1 MRALLIGSESLVI
14 QCGEVLRARHWHV
27 SGVVSDAA
35 AVRSWAGEAGLP
47 VYGVADLDAAAD
59 TLAFDW
65 LLSITLLKP
74 IPDRILARAARGA
87 VNFHDGPLPRYGGL
101 QAAAWAL
108 HAGELTHGV
117 VWHRMTTVLDG
128 GAVLVRRDFPIEE
141 TDTALTLNARC
152 WAAALDGFSELVSRL
167 EQGDVAGAPA
177 EVPDPATRHGRA
189 DRPRDLGRLRP
200 DQMANDWERAL
211 RAADTGPYSNPFVLP
226 WVWLGMPVVVGAV
239 QPVAHEGACEPGQLL
254 SVSSASLVL
263 RVADHAVMLSDLR
276 HLDGR
281 ACRADALCAEAGL
294 AAGDMLPPFPAL
306 PATAAV
312 LAQSAKHEADWVRT
326 WEAYQPLV
334 LSSGQGNQQATT
346 TAVLGLPAADDALAA
361 VVMLLLAR
369 GAMSGSGLGYTCT
382 TLAHDARG
390 GVGLLAPVVPLEV
403 AVDETLTV
411 VEALTTV
418 EARCARAEQDGPH
431 QRSIFLRYPALGGTE
446 RLFDVV
452 VQRLTDTEWPAPPPV
467 GASLVVQVAADGS
480 AVRWA
485 SPNGT
490 WSVDDL
496 LTWHDR
502 LVALVG
508 QRRGDPTTRVADLSI
523 LSERERQLIEGWGCG
538 PTDDAA
544 PRTIA
549 DAVRRQALETPD
561 RIALHF
567 GDQSLTFAALQAR
580 ADIVACHL
588 QARGVHPDERVAV
601 MAERSMDLVVALLG
615 VLRAGA
621 AYVPIDPRYPA
632 ERRRLMLED
641 CGARI
646 LLTQAGLALP
656 GELPSL
662 TRLDMEE
669 LAPLPGAVLR
679 DDVRPEHL
687 AYVIYT
693 SGSTGRPKGV
703 MVEHRQVSN
712 FFAGMDRAL
721 GTTPGVWLAVTSV
734 SFDISVL
741 ELFWTLSRG
750 FTVVVAPDRP
760 GAVAAAP
767 MTATGLGFSLFYFS
781 ADEQGE
787 GREKYRLLMEG
798 ARFADTHGFEAVW
811 TPERHFHAF
820 GGLYPNPVVTSAV
833 IAAITTNVG
842 IRAGSCVL
850 PLHHPARVAEDW
862 AVVDNLSGGRVG
874 VSIAAGWQPNDF
886 VFRPEAYAD
895 AKQHMF
901 REIELV
907 QQLWRGEAVTFPGPH
922 GPVEVR
928 TLPRPVQPR
937 LPVWVTTAG
946 NPETFAQA
954 GRVGANLL
962 THLLGQSLEELTPK
976 IAAYREA
983 WRAAGHAG
991 VGRVTLMVHTFIGA
1005 DDEQV
1010 RDTVRESMI
1019 AYLRTSVS
1027 LIKQYAGVFPT
1038 LRQRPGSDGSDV
1050 DFSALNDAEMNA
1062 LLEFSF
1068 ERYFTTSALFGTV
1081 ESAMAMVGRMQSCDV
1096 DEIACLVD
1104 FGLPTDVVLNHLP
1117 QLAELKSQ
1125 AIRRFPGSARTVAP
1139 KSDLATLITRHGVTH
1154 FQCTPSMARLMLE
1167 TPGHRE
1173 ALGQLQVLCVGGEA
1187 LSAVLARDLLAAGP
1201 RALFN
1206 MYGPTETT
1214 VWSSVGR
1221 VDGRAGAVAL
1231 GHAIANT
1238 QLRIVDPRSGRLLPQ
1253 GMAGEL
1259 WIGGEGVTR
1268 GYLDRPTLTAERFV
1282 ADAEGTRW
1290 YRTGDLVEWRDGA
1303 LHFLGR
1309 LDHQVKIRGYRIELG
1324 EIEARLADDAA
1335 VQEVVVVADQVA
1347 DGDPRLV
1354 AYLTRR
1360 ELIPIDT
1367 AALRRRLL
1375 QVLPDFM
1382 VPTRFVVL
1390 REMPRTPNLKIDR
1403 AALASAPRADEG
1415 VTADRV
1421 APPVFSMPAARSI
1434 PTRAPSVAVV
1444 AETVRHLE
1452 QAIAGIWQDVLRL
1465 PVTGMHD
1472 NFFDL
1477 GGHSLLVVQVHQ
1489 RLQAHL
1495 GQSFPVTDLFRFA
1508 TISTIA
1514 AHLAPQA
1521 AKTPSRV
1528 PEQAVPDSL
1537 QDVGDG
1543 AADASAHS
1551 AEGRAARRLA
1561 LAQNRLGRRSR

>member
-14 QCGEVLRARHWHV
+14 QCGEALRARHWHV

-35 AVRSWAGEAGLP
+35 AVRAWAGKIGLP
-47 VYGVADLDAAAD
+47 VFAVADLETASE

-65 LLSITLLKP
+65 LLSITHLQP
-74 IPDRILARAARGA
+74 IPERVLGRAACGA

-108 HAGELTHGV
+108 HNGERTHGV
-117 VWHRMTTVLDG
+117 VWHRMTAVLDG

-152 WAAALDGFSELVSRL
+152 WAAALDAFAELVTRL
-167 EQGDVAGAPA
+167 EQGAADASPA
-177 EVPDPATRHGRA
+177 EVPDPVTHHGRA
-189 DRPRDLGRLRP
+189 DRPQDLGRLRP
-200 DQMANDWERAL
+200 EQSAGDWERAL
-211 RAADTGPYSNPFVLP
+211 RAADTGAYPNPFVLP
-226 WVWLGMPVVVGAV
+226 WVWLGAPVMVKAV
-239 QPVAHEGACEPGQLL
+239 QPVATEADSVPGQI
-254 SVSSASLVL
+254 VAVHGASLVL
-263 RVADHAVMLSDLR
+263 RVADRAVMLSDLH

-281 ACRADALCAEAGL
+281 AIRADAWCAEAGL
-294 AAGDMLPPFPAL
+294 AAGDLLPPVPAL
-306 PATAAV
+306 PATPAV
-312 LAQSAKHEADWVRT
+312 FARSAMHEADWVRS
-326 WEAYQPLV
+326 WEAYQPV
-334 LSSGQGNQQATT
+334 ALSGGHGTQQATE
-346 TAVLGLPAADDALAA
+346 TAVLGLPAADEQLVAM
-361 VVMLLLAR
+361 VMLLLAR
-369 GAMSGSGLGYTCT
+369 GATSGSWLGYTST
-382 TLAHDARG
+382 TLAHDARAG
-390 GVGLLAPVVPLEV
+390 IDLLAPTVPLEIG
-403 AVDETLTV
+403 VDGTLSV
-411 VEALTTV
+411 SDALASLM
-418 EARCARAEQDGPH
+418 ARCARAERIGPH
-431 QRSIFLRYPALGGTE
+431 QRSIFARYPALGGSE
-446 RLFDVV
+446 RSCDVV
-452 VQRLTDTEWPAPPPV
+452 VQRLADGEWPTPPA

-480 AVRWA
+480 AARWA
-485 SPNGT
+485 SPTGY

-496 LTWHDR
+496 LQWHDR
-502 LVALVG
+502 LVALAG
-508 QRRGDPTTRVADLSI
+508 QWRGDASAPVGELSI
-523 LSERERQLIEGWGCG
+523 LTERERNQINAWGRG
-538 PTDDAA
+538 PTDEAE
-544 PRTIA
+544 PCTIA
-549 DAVRRQALETPD
+549 DAIRQQVTQSPD
-561 RIALHF
+561 RVALHF
-567 GDQSLTFAALQAR
+567 GDQSLTFAELQAR

-588 QARGVHPDERVAV
+588 QARGVRPDERVAV

-621 AYVPIDPRYPA
+621 AYVPIDPHYPA

-646 LLTQAGLALP
+646 LLTQAELTLP
-656 GELPSL
+656 GELSSL
-662 TRLDMEE
+662 TRLHVEA
-669 LAPLPGAVLR
+669 LGPLPGAVLR

-721 GTTPGVWLAVTSV
+721 RTAPGVWLAVTSV

-760 GAVAAAP
+760 GAAAATP
-767 MTATGLGFSLFYFS
+767 AIAGGLGFSLFYFS
-781 ADEQGE
+781 ADEQGD
-787 GREKYRLLMEG
+787 GREKYRLLMDG
-798 ARFADTHGFEAVW
+798 ARFADANGFEAVW

-820 GGLYPNPVVTSAV
+820 GGLYPNPVVTSAA
-833 IAAITTNVG
+833 IAAITTQVG

-874 VSIAAGWQPNDF
+874 VSIAPGWQPNDF

-895 AKQHMF
+895 AKQNMF
-901 REIELV
+901 RDIELV
-907 QQLWRGEAVTFPGPH
+907 QRLWRGEAVTFPGPR

-937 LPVWVTTAG
+937 LPLWVTTAG

-954 GRVGANLL
+954 GRAGANLL
-962 THLLGQSLEELTPK
+962 THLLGQSLEELAPK
-976 IAAYREA
+976 IAAYRAA

-991 VGRVTLMVHTFIGA
+991 VGRVTLMVHTFIG
-1005 DDEQV
+1005 DDEEQV
-1010 RDTVRESMI
+1010 RETVRDSMI
-1019 AYLRTSVS
+1019 AYLRTSVN

-1050 DFSALNDAEMNA
+1050 DFAALNDEEMNA

-1068 ERYFTTSALFGTV
+1068 ERYFTTSALFGTA
-1081 ESAMAMVGRMQSCDV
+1081 ESAMAMVGRIRGCDV

-1104 FGLPTDVVLNHLP
+1104 FGLPTDLVLEHLRH
-1117 QLAELKSQ
+1117 LAALKTQ
-1125 AIRRFPGSARTVAP
+1125 AVRQFPGTTRQTAP
-1139 KSDLATLITRHGVTH
+1139 ESDLATLIARHGVTH

-1173 ALGQLQVLCVGGEA
+1173 ALGRLEVLCVGGEA
-1187 LSAVLARDLLAAGP
+1187 LSPALARDLLAAGP
-1201 RALFN
+1201 RAVFN

-1214 VWSSVGR
+1214 VWSAVGQ
-1221 VDGRAGAVAL
+1221 VTSNTGPVAL
-1231 GHAIANT
+1231 GHPIANT
-1238 QLRIVDPRSGRLLPQ
+1238 LLRIVDPRTGHLLPR
-1253 GMAGEL
+1253 GVPGEL
-1259 WIGGEGVTR
+1259 WIGGSGVTR
-1268 GYLDRPTLTAERFV
+1268 GYLDRPDLTTERFV
-1282 ADAEGTRW
+1282 SDADGTRW
-1290 YRTGDLVEWRDGA
+1290 YRTGDLAEWRDGA
-1303 LHFLGR
+1303 LYFLGR

-1324 EIEARLADDAA
+1324 EIDSRLADDAA
-1335 VQEVVVVADQVA
+1335 VQEVVVVAEQVA
-1347 DGDPRLV
+1347 EGDPRLV

-1360 ELIPIDT
+1360 ELVPIDT
-1367 AALRRRLL
+1367 GALRRRLL

-1390 REMPRTPNLKIDR
+1390 RDMPRTPNLKIDR
-1403 AALASAPRADEG
+1403 AALSSAPRADEG
-1415 VTADRV
+1415 VTTARP
-1421 APPVFSMPAARSI
+1421 APAASCTPAARSL
-1434 PTRAPSVAVV
+1434 PPRAAAVAVS
-1444 AETVRHLE
+1444 ADTVRQLE
-1452 QAIAGIWQDVLRL
+1452 QAIAGVWQDVLRL

-1508 TISTIA
+1508 TVHTIA
-1514 AHLAPQA
+1514 AHLAPLA
-1521 AKTPSRV
+1521 AQTASRV
-1528 PEQAVPDSL
+1528 PEAPAAE
-1537 QDVGDG
+1537 
-1543 AADASAHS
+1543 AADGTGDDSVEASARS
-1551 AEGRAARRLA
+1551 AESRAARRLA
-1561 LAQNRLGRRSR
+1561 LAQTRLGRRGR